1 MITFEEL
8 GRIEKVNIKDVTTK
22 HKICKVVY
30 KDDNLMVLLVK
41 DCFGLSVRIYPR
53 IFDNKI
59 SDLALYTFTNIDIKR
74 YWCLINT
81 FERLDFNHYLFST
94 GYDKD
99 SMKYITVRREAKNVI
114 LYTGRSESY
123 KENSNI
129 LDTIQT
135 YIKCDSGMTRVVG
148 HLYVDDEFKTV
159 QLMRV
164 IHSLNM
170 EDYYEF

>member
-8 GRIEKVNIKDVTTK
+8 ERIEKVSIRDITTK
-22 HKICKVVY
+22 HKIFKVVY
-30 KDDNLMVLLVK
+30 EDDNLMVLLVK
-41 DCFGLSVRIYPR
+41 DFFGLTIRIYPK

-59 SDLALYTFTNIDIKR
+59 SDLALYVFRDIDIKR

-99 SMKYITVRREAKNVI
+99 SIKYITVRHEANNVI
-114 LYTGRSESY
+114 LCAGRSESY

-135 YIKCDSGMTRVVG
+135 YIKSDSGITRVVG
-148 HLYVDDEFKTV
+148 HLYIDDKYKTL

-170 EDYYEF
+170 KDYYEF